1 MKKKL
6 LCLLLAIFCAFSMSG
21 CDSAE
26 DSSKEENLT
35 NDKAAEESKQNDS
48 KYKLGETFSFDG
60 FDITFDTTYSFVTLD
75 NEFAEEN
82 GQSVIKIGA
91 TVKNTTDETKSLN
104 MFYYSLFGS
113 KGTELDSVTAY
124 FDESIDFAGDL
135 RPDASYKKYF
145 YIYMMAMAIMELI
158 LTIILTKKLWSL
170 RLQNKVILNHL
181 FWCFIRVIILF
192 FSYSIMEG

>member
-1 MKKKL
+1 MFMKKKL

-60 FDITFDTTYSFVTLD
+60 FDITFDTTYSFVTVD

-113 KGTELDSVTAY
+113 KGTELDSLTAY

-145 YIYMMAMAIMELI
+145 YILYDGDGNYGIDFDNYTDQKTVEFEV
-158 LTIILTKKLWSL
+158 TK
-170 RLQNKVILNHL
+170 
-181 FWCFIRVIILF
+181 
-192 FSYSIMEG
+192 

>member
-82 GQSVIKIGA
+82 GQSVIKNWRYC
-91 TVKNTTDETKSLN
+91 KEYD
-104 MFYYSLFGS
+104 
-113 KGTELDSVTAY
+113 
-124 FDESIDFAGDL
+124 
-135 RPDASYKKYF
+135 
-145 YIYMMAMAIMELI
+145 
-158 LTIILTKKLWSL
+158 
-170 RLQNKVILNHL
+170 
-181 FWCFIRVIILF
+181 
-192 FSYSIMEG
+192 